1 MYISKEQYEKLKK
14 ELEKLENEERKKVA
28 ERLKTALEYGD
39 ISENSEYE
47 EALQQKERLEIKILE
62 IKRVLDQAKIIN
74 NNNNNNNRGEKKIYP
89 GSTFEIV
96 DKNSKKKLTL
106 TLVGFGEGD
115 FKEGKISTESPLGKA
130 FLGKKINE
138 EVEVET
144 PKGKIVYQIKKIL

>member
-1 MYISKEQYEKLKK
+1 MYISKKQYEKLKE
-14 ELEKLENEERKKVA
+14 ELERLENEERKKVA

-62 IKRVLDQAKIIN
+62 IKKVLDQAKIIK
-74 NNNNNNNRGEKKIYP
+74 NNNNRGEKKIYP
-89 GSTFEIV
+89 GSTFEVV

-130 FLGKKINE
+130 FLNKKINE